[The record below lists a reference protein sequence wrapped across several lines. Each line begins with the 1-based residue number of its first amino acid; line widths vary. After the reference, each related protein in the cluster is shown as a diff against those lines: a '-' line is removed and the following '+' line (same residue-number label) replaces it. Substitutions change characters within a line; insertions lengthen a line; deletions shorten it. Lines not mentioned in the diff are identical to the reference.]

1 MADINVQNS
10 PSTPPAGRGSGAV
23 WAVVAVVLLFL
34 LAWYFFFRG
43 GDGGADV
50 NVDVNTP
57 AAEAPAGGAAPAAPA
72 GGTATP

>member
-1 MADINVQNS
+1 MADINVQQS

-34 LAWYFFFRG
+34 LAWYVFFRG
-43 GDGGADV
+43 GDAGTDV
-50 NVDVNTP
+50 DVDVNPP
-57 AAEAPAGGAAPAAPA
+57 AAGAPAGGGGAAAPA